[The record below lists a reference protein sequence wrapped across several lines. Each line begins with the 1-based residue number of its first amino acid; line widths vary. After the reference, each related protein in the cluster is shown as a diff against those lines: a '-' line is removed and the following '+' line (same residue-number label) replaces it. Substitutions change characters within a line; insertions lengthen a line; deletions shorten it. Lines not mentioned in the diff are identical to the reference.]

1 MAKILH
7 TYRYTGIPW
16 DILRNAVPEGFTVET
31 LVSPTLESLRAQAG
45 DADYFLVS
53 GRLRI
58 DDSVLD
64 AAPRLKMIQ
73 RTGVG
78 TEMLDLEAIKKRQI
92 PVYVNAG
99 VNARSVAEHTMTLIL
114 SCLKRL
120 PEINAQVHDGVWKKQ
135 ATGVTTHEL
144 YGKCVG
150 LVGMGNIGRMVAS
163 MLAAFGAKVLYT
175 DIVRQPEE
183 VEKRLDLTFVDDVE
197 QMLPLV
203 DVLSLHCPLTES
215 NVGMINARSLSMMKE
230 GAIIINTARGPLVN
244 PDALYDA
251 IVSGHIRTAGLDTH
265 FEEPI
270 GSDYKLATLSNVILT
285 PHIGGLSYESFSSM
299 MQGAINNI
307 VAYELGDLASIEG
320 KKLKF

>member
-16 DILRNAVPEGFTVET
+16 DILRDAVPDGFAVET
-31 LVSPTLESLRAQAG
+31 LATSTKDSLCAQAS

-58 DDSVLD
+58 DDAVLD
-64 AAPRLKMIQ
+64 SAPRLKMIQ

-120 PEINAQVHDGVWKKQ
+120 PEINAQVHEGIWKKQ

-144 YGKCVG
+144 FGKCVG
-150 LVGMGNIGRMVAS
+150 LVGMGNIGRMVTS

-175 DIVRQPEE
+175 DIVRQPKE
-183 VEKRLDLTFVDDVE
+183 VEKRLDLMFVEDVE

-215 NVGMINARSLSMMKE
+215 NAGMINAHSLSMMKE

-251 IVSGHIRTAGLDTH
+251 IVSGHIRAAGLDTH
-265 FEEPI
+265 FEEPV
-270 GSDYKLATLSNVILT
+270 GPDYKLATLDNVILT
-285 PHIGGLSYESFSSM
+285 PHIGGLSYEAFSSM

-307 VAYELGDLASIEG
+307 VLFESGDFASIEG

>member
-16 DILRNAVPEGFTVET
+16 DILRNVVPKGYTIET
-31 LVSPTLESLRAQAG
+31 LITPTPESLCAQAS

-58 DDSVLD
+58 DDAVLD
-64 AAPRLKMIQ
+64 SAPRLKMIQ

-78 TEMLDLEAIKKRQI
+78 TEMLDLEAIKKRGI

-99 VNARSVAEHTMTLIL
+99 VNARSVAEHTLMLIL
-114 SCLKRL
+114 TCLKRL
-120 PEINAQVHDGVWKKQ
+120 PAINAQVHNGIWKKQ

-150 LVGMGNIGRMVAS
+150 LVGMGNIGRQVAS
-163 MLAAFGAKVLYT
+163 MLKAFGAHVVYT

-183 VEKRLDLTFVDDVE
+183 VEIRLGLTFFDSVE
-197 QMLPLV
+197 RMLPLV

-215 NVGMINARSLSMMKE
+215 NIGMINAHSLAIMKE
-230 GAIIINTARGPLVN
+230 GAIIINTARGPLVD
-244 PDALYDA
+244 PSALYHA
-251 IVSGHIRTAGLDTH
+251 LLAGHIRAAGLDTH
-265 FEEPI
+265 FEEPV
-270 GSDYKLATLSNVILT
+270 GPDYQLAKLENVILT

-299 MQGAINNI
+299 MQGAVDNI
-307 VAYELGDLASIEG
+307 VAFESGDLMSIEDRR
-320 KKLKF
+320 LKY